1 MDMGL
6 SVSISGYGVYV
17 ANEVQAD
24 KRSVDDVLL
33 VAHQMVHG
41 FPGGVAAVAE
51 ALQMPKG
58 TLTHKLNPTNLT
70 HHLTLREALLMQRAT
85 GSTVLLE
92 AEAGFLG
99 QVCQPLVRRLDVLPP
114 SEALT
119 ALAMAFAQY
128 LQAMAEPIHRAAA
141 EGAGPLEA
149 VSQAEENR
157 ANFHAIGLQEAIADC
172 QASMRA
178 LRRAAPVIDG
188 GARHG

>member
-1 MDMGL
+1 MGL

-17 ANEVQAD
+17 ADEVQAD

-33 VAHQMVHG
+33 VAHQLVHG

-51 ALQMPKG
+51 ALQMP
-58 TLTHKLNPTNLT
+58 
-70 HHLTLREALLMQRAT
+70 T

-92 AEAGFLG
+92 AEASFLG

-128 LQAMAEPIHRAAA
+128 LQALAEPVHRAAA

-157 ANFHAIGLQEAIADC
+157 ASFHAMGLQEAIADC

>member
-1 MDMGL
+1 MGL

-17 ANEVQAD
+17 ADEMQAD

-33 VAHQMVHG
+33 VAHQLVHG

-58 TLTHKLNPTNLT
+58 TLTHKLNPTNFT

-141 EGAGPLEA
+141 EGGWAFGGGEPGRREPRELSRHWPA
-149 VSQAEENR
+149 RGDCRLPGQ
-157 ANFHAIGLQEAIADC
+157 HAC
-172 QASMRA
+172 
-178 LRRAAPVIDG
+178 AAPCGPCD
-188 GARHG
+188 